1 MRRELGRVQRIL
13 TPLVSKFF
21 ILICVLLNTP
31 HLHGQILTEQN
42 DVLKVGYEERLRFY
56 LDQKT
61 KNYLSEMAA
70 RETVLLQM
78 IQNIFLEVK
87 KRDIAGIQRDDAN
100 FSALYHD
107 LESMISEYSRELDA
121 VLNIIEEVRNLEKAM
136 DRQSRYG
143 MAEQFAAIRDSLVT
157 LIDNRGLHRLLPA
170 TTRYAADMIQEYNV
184 EIDSLLGFYHK
195 LDKIEREAK
204 RTNNTELI
212 NKIAEQK
219 RMISRFIDEE
229 KNAQSD
235 SVDSKLTET
244 YIEEAQQMVTLLTEL
259 NELQKKALEK
269 DPEYITEVEL
279 VKRNI
284 MSNVDARI
292 LELFGMKT
300 RPAGI
305 TLSER
310 YKQWRSARLAKYE
323 AKFAE
328 YLVMKKALIEHGN
341 DRQRARMLERDV
353 SDAMLNYANRKYEV
367 AERQFD
373 ILIRDYS
380 PYFSNFEAVYFFKAE
395 SQYARLQYEQ
405 AFKSYSELLEKYPST
420 QYKTDAYL
428 RLLTIAQTLNKRT
441 MFFKRL
447 AEVEKFI
454 DKVPEQVKNRIYY
467 LAGYYSLQ
475 LKKIRDAENYLSRI
489 STNSKY
495 YYPGLYL
502 KGIAL
507 ANRKAYQ
514 LASKTFLQLVN
525 ANNMPWSQAEI
536 SLIKNN
542 ALLRLGFIQ
551 YERGKYETAYE
562 YFNKVSRGVDNR
574 DEVLIG
580 MAWAQMKSG
589 EYEDT
594 INNVQNL
601 FQNYLSSNYTYE
613 ALVLSAHC
621 KRLLN
626 QPEDALQ
633 ELRYVTNAR
642 GVLELANK
650 YNSERAKLLKQID
663 ELERMEEQT
672 LENQDSPL
680 YQIIAEIKMQAQQRL
695 LNLGRTGAVG
705 STMLQDFDSER
716 KEIYRQIKELDDIIE
731 TAKRYEKYDV
741 LATASKR
748 RERLVKA
755 LAAYQS
761 DKKLKHVN
769 YFLDFPLATRESA
782 TKYRAE
788 IVKNILREMQVE
800 KRRIV
805 TALEQAEKLLEAGKT
820 TSKKID
826 FVALKEDLDDLQDRI
841 DKFQTWLST
850 YEIEEINTDFDHWA
864 DFSGFGLSDIT
875 IQELKKRERKISDYS
890 DHISAIESLMSARR
904 SVLEERLSRFDN
916 EIDRIREKLEDEQL
930 KLQKLEHEKIFNKYY
945 FDTTVSE
952 TEKPQG

>member
-31 HLHGQILTEQN
+31 HLHGQIIA
-42 DVLKVGYEERLRFY
+42 DRDDALKVGYEDRLRFY

-61 KNYLSEMAA
+61 KSYLSEMAA

-78 IQNIFLEVK
+78 IQNIHLEVK
-87 KRDIAGIQRDDAN
+87 KRDLSGILQDDAN

-107 LESMISEYSRELDA
+107 LEAMIAEYSRELDA
-121 VLNIIEEVRNLEKAM
+121 VLGLIEEVRRLEETM
-136 DRQSRYG
+136 DQQSRYG

-157 LIDNRGLHRLLPA
+157 LIDNRSLHRLLPA

-184 EIDSLLGFYHK
+184 EIDSLLAFYGK

-204 RTNNTELI
+204 RTNNTELMR
-212 NKIAEQK
+212 KIAEQK
-219 RMISRFIDEE
+219 KMIAGFID
-229 KNAQSD
+229 NQQD
-235 SVDSKLTET
+235 TDQGVVDSTLTET
-244 YIEEAQQMVTLLTEL
+244 YIEEAQQMVALLTEL
-259 NELQKKALEK
+259 NELQQKALQK
-269 DPEYITEVEL
+269 DPAYITEVEL

-284 MSNVDARI
+284 MANLDDRVLD
-292 LELFGMKT
+292 LFGFKS
-300 RPAGI
+300 RPSGMTI
-305 TLSER
+305 SER
-310 YKQWRSARLAKYE
+310 YKEWRAARLAKYE

-328 YLVMKKALIEHGN
+328 YLVMKKSLIARGTE
-341 DRQRARMLERDV
+341 RQRARMLERDV
-353 SDAMLNYANRKYEV
+353 SDAMLNYASGKYAV

-373 ILIRDYS
+373 IILRDYR
-380 PYFSNFEAVYFFKAE
+380 PYFSNFEAIYFFKAE

-405 AFKSYSELLEKYPST
+405 AYRTYSELLEHYPAT
-420 QYKTDAYL
+420 RYKTDAYL
-428 RLLTIAQTLNKRT
+428 RLLTIAQTLNRKT
-441 MFFKRL
+441 DFFQRL

-454 DKVPEQVKNRIYY
+454 KEVPEQVKNRIYY

-475 LKKIRDAENYLSRI
+475 LKKIRDAEKYLSRI
-489 STNSKY
+489 SSNSKY

-507 ANRKAYQ
+507 ANRKAYE
-514 LASKTFLQLVN
+514 LTSKTFLQLVD
-525 ANNMPWSQAEI
+525 ARNMPWSEAEV

-551 YERGKYETAYE
+551 YERGKYEAAYE
-562 YFNKVSRGVDNR
+562 YFNRVSRGVDNR
-574 DEVLIG
+574 DQVLIG

-626 QPEDALQ
+626 QPEEALQ

-672 LENQDSPL
+672 LENQDSHL
-680 YQIIAEIKMQAQQRL
+680 YRIIAEIKMQAQQRL
-695 LNLGRTGAVG
+695 LNLGRSGAVG
-705 STMLQDFDSER
+705 STMLQEFDSER
-716 KEIYRQIKELDDIIE
+716 KEIYRQIKELDEIIE
-731 TAKRYEKYDV
+731 TAKSYKKFDV
-741 LATASKR
+741 VATASKR
-748 RERLVKA
+748 RERLIKA

-761 DKKLKHVN
+761 DKKIKHVN

-782 TKYRAE
+782 TKYRRD
-788 IVKNILREMQVE
+788 IVKNILREMQIE
-800 KRRIV
+800 KKRIV
-805 TALEQAEKLLEAGKT
+805 SALQEAEKLLAAGT
-820 TSKKID
+820 LTSKKID
-826 FVALKEDLDDLQDRI
+826 FVALKEDLDVLQDRI

-850 YEIEEINTDFDHWA
+850 YDIEEINTDFDHWA

-875 IQELKKRERKISDYS
+875 IQELEKRERKISDYS
-890 DHISAIESLMSARR
+890 EHINAIEELMSSRR
-904 SVLEERLSRFDN
+904 SVLEQRLSRFDN
-916 EIDRIREKLEDEQL
+916 EIDRIREKLEAEQL